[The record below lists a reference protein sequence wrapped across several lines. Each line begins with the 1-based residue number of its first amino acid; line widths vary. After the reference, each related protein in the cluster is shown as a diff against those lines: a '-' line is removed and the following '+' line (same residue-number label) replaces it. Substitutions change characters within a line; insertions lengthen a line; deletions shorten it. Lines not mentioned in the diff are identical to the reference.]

1 MKELKNLR
9 DLLCH
14 EVQVMYSCEKLSVA
28 GLKRMLEKA
37 SNPELKSAFQQHLE
51 ETKIQ
56 IERLEEAAAL
66 LDIDPDGD
74 GNPSIKGLIAEGEKV
89 MHKDTNAETLDATL
103 IAGAQK
109 IEHYEISG
117 YGTAVHYAKELG
129 LKEVAELLISNLEE
143 EKNSDLK
150 LNVLAQTKINQK
162 IKGEVEGN

>member
-14 EVQVMYSCEKLSVA
+14 EVQVMYSCEKLSVPA
-28 GLKRMLEKA
+28 LKRMTEKA
-37 SNPELKSAFQQHLE
+37 DNRELKSTFQQHLE

-56 IERLEEAAAL
+56 MERLEEAAKL
-66 LDIDPDGD
+66 LDIDPEGD

-89 MHKDTNAETLDATL
+89 MHKDTNPETLDATL

-129 LKEVAELLISNLEE
+129 LNDVADLLIKNLEE
-143 EKNSDLK
+143 EKNSDFK

-162 IKGEVEGN
+162 IKNVVN